1 MYITCSFL
9 TPNLFSY
16 MALYPLVY
24 KTTGLADHRFMLGG
38 FITRL
43 RIFTAYSTGMS
54 L

>member
-9 TPNLFSY
+9 TSNLFSY

-43 RIFTAYSTGMS
+43 DYNPTSYDIA